1 MMKRRSLFCLVL
13 SLSLLFLCAAASA
26 GDYLALPDPGA
37 YFGVAPNESGGSD
50 SIWMTYAF
58 QTEEECD
65 RAFEEYAALL
75 EDGPFDLKRVDD
87 DSDWLYRFDY
97 VGPLDVEKL
106 DDRSWDGNEVLKLA
120 NFSNAGASVQITLSS
135 GIIMVDSGIRPEVP
149 FKVREPKNSVS
160 SNDTVY
166 EWDKPTCSVCS
177 GSGRCPKCGGNGT
190 VKKWVAGTFEYVDQ
204 NCTTC
209 IGSGKCYQC
218 GGSGRH

>member
-160 SNDTVY
+160 S
-166 EWDKPTCSVCS
+166 K
-177 GSGRCPKCGGNGT
+177 
-190 VKKWVAGTFEYVDQ
+190 
-204 NCTTC
+204 
-209 IGSGKCYQC
+209 
-218 GGSGRH
+218 